1 MKFGTHAS
9 KQEGFGFESSLGS
22 SCGFSLGTLVCPTVQ
37 KRAWVRLIGDYNLTM
52 SVKGCLSVSA
62 GPDWRFKTQT
72 LDRLPIWSLGQAHTH
87 RQPFTHIY
95 ISNLIHTRQS
105 SLSFAL

>member
-1 MKFGTHAS
+1 MPQNKKALDLNLVWVPHVG
-9 KQEGFGFESSLGS
+9 SLWVLW
-22 SCGFSLGTLVCPTVQ
+22 FVPTVQ